1 MTDASLTPLL
11 KGTVDLL
18 ILRSLQQG
26 PSHGY
31 EVSRWVHDRTDGVL
45 TLEDAA
51 LYQALHRLEDE
62 GLIASEWGV
71 SENNRRAK
79 YYELTAEGRR
89 RLRKEIAGWRR
100 YAAAVFKVVETA

>member
-1 MTDASLTPLL
+1 VTDLNLVPLL

-31 EVSRWVHDRTDGVL
+31 EVSRWVRERTDGVL

-51 LYQALHRLEDE
+51 LYQALHRLEEE
-62 GLIASEWGV
+62 GSIDSEWGL

-79 YYELTAEGRR
+79 YYALTVKGRR
-89 RLRKEIAGWRR
+89 RLRQGIVGWKR
-100 YAAAVFKVVETA
+100 YAAAVFRVVEAG

>member
-1 MTDASLTPLL
+1 MTEPRLTSLL

-31 EVSRWVHDRTDGVL
+31 EISRWVRNRTDEVL
-45 TLEDAA
+45 TVEDAA
-51 LYQALHRLEDE
+51 LYQALHRLEDDE
-62 GLIASEWGV
+62 LIVSEWGV

-79 YYELTAEGRR
+79 YYQLTAAGRR
-89 RLRKEIAGWRR
+89 RLRTEIAGWRR
-100 YAAAVFKVVETA
+100 YAAAVAKAVEA

>member
-1 MTDASLTPLL
+1 MTDTRLTSLL
-11 KGTVDLL
+11 KGTVDML

-31 EVSRWVHDRTDGVL
+31 EVSRWVRERTDGVL

-51 LYQALHRLEDE
+51 LYQALHRLENDGWIE
-62 GLIASEWGV
+62 AEWGL

-79 YYELTAEGRR
+79 YYRLTTAGRR
-89 RLRKEIAGWRR
+89 RLRHVVAGWRR
-100 YAAAVFKVVETA
+100 YAAAVIKAVEPA

>member
-1 MTDASLTPLL
+1 MTDSSLTPLL

-31 EVSRWVHDRTDGVL
+31 EVSRWVRERTDGVL

-51 LYQALHRLEDE
+51 LYQALHRLEED
-62 GLIASEWGV
+62 GSIASEWGL

-79 YYELTAEGRR
+79 YYHLTADGRR
-89 RLRKEIAGWRR
+89 RLRRDVAGWRR
-100 YAAAVFKVVETA
+100 YVAAVIKVVESG

>member
-1 MTDASLTPLL
+1 MTDSSLTPLL

-31 EVSRWVHDRTDGVL
+31 EVSRWVRESTDGVL

-51 LYQALHRLEDE
+51 LYQALHRLEE
-62 GLIASEWGV
+62 QGAIASEWGL
-71 SENNRRAK
+71 SQNNRRAK
-79 YYELTAEGRR
+79 FYHLTAAGRR
-89 RLRKEIAGWRR
+89 RLRRDVAGWRR
-100 YAAAVFKVVETA
+100 YAAAVFKVVKPA